1 MKPQR
6 SEASIKPPHA
16 SHNVVLQHGYPTAM
30 CTVLGLQICVL
41 MMCIG
46 TVFGQAS
53 CLTTRT
59 NIGVRSI
66 LVTLPTSTYS
76 RTTHC
81 YIADAICLSGT
92 ESELCDLHRSI
103 FVTVLLGLLIAL
115 FYKDKSRPS
124 QSQPRLAN
132 SLQYPPLCML
142 RQRSGVYTYIYI
154 YASAFLRERDISVPP
169 CGMLANSKL
178 AMSKKS

>member
-142 RQRSGVYTYIYI
+142 RQRSGGYTYIYI
-154 YASAFLRERDISVPP
+154 YIY
-169 CGMLANSKL
+169 MLAPFFANEISPCLL
-178 AMSKKS
+178 AACWQTAS